1 MTATQPAV
9 EIRKI
14 VQRTAYARNGN
25 AHRPTQ
31 YCAWLVT
38 LDGRTYGVFP
48 RKCDAVEALPAL
60 VAEWRERRSGI

>member
-31 YCAWLVT
+31 CFAWVVT
-38 LDGRTYGVFP
+38 LDGRTYGAFA
-48 RKCDAVEALPAL
+48 KQGDAVEALPAL
-60 VAEWRERRSGI
+60 VAEWHERRGGK

>member
-1 MTATQPAV
+1 MTATKPAV

-31 YCAWLVT
+31 YCAWIVT
-38 LDGRTYGVFP
+38 LDGRPYGAFN

-60 VAEWRERRSGI
+60 VAEWRGRHNGI